1 MSAILPLVRAGMFF
15 LCMAGWWLWLNQYMN
30 MPVALTPVVSFCS
43 IGCILYLA
51 GLLNVL
57 MPVQIVLYL
66 GGLAIL
72 IVALVRRFRTV
83 LTSFLRPSMILF
95 TLCWGWTILRFR
107 GALLQ
112 GHDDFAH
119 WGIVAKRLISTGHL
133 ANTATTA
140 VEYLDYP
147 PATAL
152 WIKFYCNLVGT
163 SDGTMLMA
171 QALLAVACAFA
182 VAALAKNRAQGFIAA
197 GVALVPLSCGLVYGS
212 LMVDGLL
219 TMLGV
224 AAIAAAIAQRRSS
237 RPELAAVVAAPIL
250 GFLAITKNSGVF
262 LAILAGLLIL
272 AILWKPHTSLRRRAA
287 DAVAALA
294 FPTVLWYLWGQH
306 IRLVYPDG
314 MESKHAVDAA
324 AYQANLAAKS
334 PEDLAQFWQSFVAYW
349 QDFSHYENVLYWFV
363 PLAICILAVILWRSG
378 RIRGGQA
385 AIACCAALGGTA
397 IYTVGL
403 AFTYIFSMPVAE
415 MLVLASIGRYSLTFS
430 LLVAGGGGILY
441 LASCP
446 TSQKRAFRWGETAV
460 AVVLC
465 LAFINTWGGFGKF
478 YNRSGYDQSEQI
490 PWLEFKQEY
499 GLPDG
504 AKYVIYTGD
513 TPVDTWADTFV
524 ARYVFNT
531 DTLYFWVDKDG
542 PLDLDTICYQY
553 EYLLFWGSDESSRQL
568 LSDWGFDP
576 DTRWIETRLFLA
588 RRDEYL
594 KNGTPLP
601 ESSLPS

>member
-30 MPVALTPVVSFCS
+30 IPVVLTPVVSFCS

-182 VAALAKNRAQGFIAA
+182 VAALAKNRAQG
-197 GVALVPLSCGLVYGS
+197 
-212 LMVDGLL
+212 
-219 TMLGV
+219 
-224 AAIAAAIAQRRSS
+224 SS
-237 RPELAAVVAAPIL
+237 RPVWHW
-250 GFLAITKNSGVF
+250 FL
-262 LAILAGLLIL
+262 
-272 AILWKPHTSLRRRAA
+272 
-287 DAVAALA
+287 
-294 FPTVLWYLWGQH
+294 
-306 IRLVYPDG
+306 
-314 MESKHAVDAA
+314 
-324 AYQANLAAKS
+324 
-334 PEDLAQFWQSFVAYW
+334 
-349 QDFSHYENVLYWFV
+349 
-363 PLAICILAVILWRSG
+363 
-378 RIRGGQA
+378 
-385 AIACCAALGGTA
+385 
-397 IYTVGL
+397 
-403 AFTYIFSMPVAE
+403 
-415 MLVLASIGRYSLTFS
+415 
-430 LLVAGGGGILY
+430 
-441 LASCP
+441 
-446 TSQKRAFRWGETAV
+446 
-460 AVVLC
+460 
-465 LAFINTWGGFGKF
+465 
-478 YNRSGYDQSEQI
+478 
-490 PWLEFKQEY
+490 
-499 GLPDG
+499 
-504 AKYVIYTGD
+504 
-513 TPVDTWADTFV
+513 
-524 ARYVFNT
+524 
-531 DTLYFWVDKDG
+531 
-542 PLDLDTICYQY
+542 
-553 EYLLFWGSDESSRQL
+553 
-568 LSDWGFDP
+568 
-576 DTRWIETRLFLA
+576 
-588 RRDEYL
+588 
-594 KNGTPLP
+594 
-601 ESSLPS
+601 

>member
-1 MSAILPLVRAGMFF
+1 MSAILPLVRAGLFF

-72 IVALVRRFRTV
+72 IVALIRRFRTV
-83 LTSFLRPSMILF
+83 LTSFLRPSTILF

-212 LMVDGLL
+212 LMVDGPFDHA
-219 TMLGV
+219 GC
-224 AAIAAAIAQRRSS
+224 
-237 RPELAAVVAAPIL
+237 
-250 GFLAITKNSGVF
+250 SGN
-262 LAILAGLLIL
+262 
-272 AILWKPHTSLRRRAA
+272 RRRNCSAQKQPSGTGRGCCRTYPGISGHNQKQRCLSGNTGRSA
-287 DAVAALA
+287 DPGHSVEASYIPAPPCRRCCGRSG
-294 FPTVLWYLWGQH
+294 FSTVLWYLWGQH

-363 PLAICILAVILWRSG
+363 PLAVCILAVILWRSG
-378 RIRGGQA
+378 ADSRRSGCHCLLCGA
-385 AIACCAALGGTA
+385 WRN
-397 IYTVGL
+397 
-403 AFTYIFSMPVAE
+403 
-415 MLVLASIGRYSLTFS
+415 RYLYRWPGFYLH
-430 LLVAGGGGILY
+430 LLDARCGN
-441 LASCP
+441 A
-446 TSQKRAFRWGETAV
+446 
-460 AVVLC
+460 
-465 LAFINTWGGFGKF
+465 GFGQHRPVF
-478 YNRSGYDQSEQI
+478 SYLFPAGCRRGWNPVSG
-490 PWLEFKQEY
+490 K
-499 GLPDG
+499 LPHLTKEG
-504 AKYVIYTGD
+504 F
-513 TPVDTWADTFV
+513 PV
-524 ARYVFNT
+524 
-531 DTLYFWVDKDG
+531 G
-542 PLDLDTICYQY
+542 
-553 EYLLFWGSDESSRQL
+553 
-568 LSDWGFDP
+568 
-576 DTRWIETRLFLA
+576 
-588 RRDEYL
+588 
-594 KNGTPLP
+594 
-601 ESSLPS
+601 